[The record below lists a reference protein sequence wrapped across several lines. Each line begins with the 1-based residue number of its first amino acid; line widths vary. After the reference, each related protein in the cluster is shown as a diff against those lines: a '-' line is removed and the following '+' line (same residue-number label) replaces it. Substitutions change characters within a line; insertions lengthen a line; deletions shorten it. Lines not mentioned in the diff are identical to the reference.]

1 MPFLSSSV
9 GGWDNNWWCRYLVLA
24 DYDPLSGRE
33 LGLRQSEV
41 VELLKTGCAGWWFV
55 RLVRPPYSQGWA
67 PTTYLQQ
74 IDEM

>member
-1 MPFLSSSV
+1 MCCCS
-9 GGWDNNWWCRYLVLA
+9 RYLVLA

-33 LGLRQSEV
+33 LGLRQGEE
-41 VELLKTGCAGWWFV
+41 VELVRTGCAGWGFV
-55 RLVRPPYSQGWA
+55 RRVRPPYSQGWA